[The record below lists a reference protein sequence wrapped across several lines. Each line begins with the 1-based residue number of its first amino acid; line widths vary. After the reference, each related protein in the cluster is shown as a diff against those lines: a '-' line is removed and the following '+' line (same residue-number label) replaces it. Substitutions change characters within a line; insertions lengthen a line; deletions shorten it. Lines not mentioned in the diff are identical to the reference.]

1 MMIRTTTIA
10 TLALATALA
19 TPPPAIAQREA
30 VPDTRP
36 PADELIG
43 WLDAPL
49 FAARQQAL
57 AALLERRDLT
67 LADVEKWRSRPGLS
81 AEQQL
86 RLDGLALQ
94 VFARGPRAALGISF
108 PPDDR
113 GGVRIMDVVPGFA
126 AADLLVPGDR
136 ILTAD
141 GLPLTR
147 QAMLRAAILSH
158 APEERLELTVERHG
172 EILDISVP
180 LGSFGNLRGA
190 ATPRPSDL
198 IAAWTLRQSRQ
209 DMNARRGNPIAPER
223 LASNPTVQDHGE
235 AEPINPSEP
244 GSSAWLAVY
253 ASGDAPRG
261 VVVGGQPRETAA
273 LSLTRLAAL
282 DASRSVTLE
291 DPELMGDADLVLQ
304 LNILRNERAQVV
316 DDVSRIE
323 SLISGPN
330 LDAGGRA
337 MMRRR
342 LEQAREQLGVL
353 EEQIRRIDET
363 RRGKP

>member
-1 MMIRTTTIA
+1 MTERTTTIHRVA
-10 TLALATALA
+10 LLALLAGTTAV
-19 TPPPAIAQREA
+19 AQRSDL
-30 VPDTRP
+30 PDPRP
-36 PADELIG
+36 PLEEMIG
-43 WLDAPL
+43 WLDSPV

-57 AALLERRDLT
+57 VGLLERRDLD
-67 LADVEKWRSRPGLS
+67 LAEIEAWRAREGLS
-81 AEQQL
+81 PEQRL
-86 RLDGLALQ
+86 RLEELALQ

-113 GGVRIMDVVPGFA
+113 GGVRIMDVVAGFA

-136 ILTAD
+136 IISAD
-141 GLPLTR
+141 GVALSR

-158 APEERLELTVERHG
+158 APGERLELTVERGG
-172 EILDISVP
+172 EVLEISVP

-198 IAAWTLRQSRQ
+198 VAAWSLRQI
-209 DMNARRGNPIAPER
+209 RRGVASAHGTPITPVPADLVGAAAGGDAP
-223 LASNPTVQDHGE
+223 
-235 AEPINPSEP
+235 EP
-244 GSSAWLAVY
+244 GSAEWLSVY
-253 ASGDAPRG
+253 ASSDAPG
-261 VVVGGQPRETAA
+261 GLLVGGQPRETAD

-291 DPELMGDADLVLQ
+291 DPELLGNADLVLQ
-304 LNILRNERAQVV
+304 LTILRNERSQVL
-316 DDVSRIE
+316 DDITRIE
-323 SLISGPN
+323 NLIGGPN

-342 LEQAREQLGVL
+342 LEQVREQLGVL

-363 RRGKP
+363 RRGKR

>member
-1 MMIRTTTIA
+1 MKNRTITIHRIALVALLAGTTA
-10 TLALATALA
+10 S
-19 TPPPAIAQREA
+19 AQRDDL
-30 VPDTRP
+30 PDTRP
-36 PADELIG
+36 PVEEMIE
-43 WLDAPL
+43 WLDSPV

-57 AALLERRDLT
+57 VALIERRDLD
-67 LADVEKWRSRPGLS
+67 LVEIDRWRGREGLS
-81 AEQQL
+81 PEQRL
-86 RLDGLALQ
+86 RLDELALQ

-113 GGVRIMDVVPGFA
+113 GGVRIMDVVAGFA

-141 GLPLTR
+141 GVPLSR

-158 APEERLELTVERHG
+158 APGESLELTVERGG

-198 IAAWTLRQSRQ
+198 VAAWSLRQSRQ
-209 DMNARRGNPIAPER
+209 GVATLLGTPIRPEPVEIGGAGGDAP
-223 LASNPTVQDHGE
+223 
-235 AEPINPSEP
+235 EP
-244 GSSAWLAVY
+244 GSAAWLSVY
-253 ASGDAPRG
+253 ASSDAPSG
-261 VVVGGQPRETAA
+261 LLVGGQPRETAD

-282 DASRSVTLE
+282 DASRAVTLE

-304 LNILRNERAQVV
+304 LTILRNERSQVL
-316 DDVSRIE
+316 DDITRIE
-323 SLISGPN
+323 NLIGGPN

-342 LEQAREQLGVL
+342 LDQVREQLGVL

-363 RRGKP
+363 RRGKR

>member
-1 MMIRTTTIA
+1 MTKSTTTISCF
-10 TLALATALA
+10 ALAAVLAGTTAS
-19 TPPPAIAQREA
+19 AQRDDL
-30 VPDTRP
+30 PDTRP
-36 PADELIG
+36 PVEEMVE
-43 WLDAPL
+43 WLDSPV

-57 AALLERRDLT
+57 VALLERRDLD
-67 LADVEKWRSRPGLS
+67 LVEIDAWRSREDLS
-81 AEQQL
+81 PEQRL
-86 RLDGLALQ
+86 RLDELALQ

-113 GGVRIMDVVPGFA
+113 GGVRIMDVVAGFA

-141 GLPLTR
+141 GVPLSR

-158 APEERLELTVERHG
+158 APGEHLELTVERGG

-190 ATPRPSDL
+190 ATPRASDL
-198 IAAWTLRQSRQ
+198 VAAWSLRQSR
-209 DMNARRGNPIAPER
+209 RGVATLLGTPIRPEPVE
-223 LASNPTVQDHGE
+223 LGGE
-235 AEPINPSEP
+235 AGGGDAPEP
-244 GSSAWLAVY
+244 GSAAWLAVY
-253 ASGDAPRG
+253 ASSDAPSG
-261 VVVGGQPRETAA
+261 LLVGGQPRETAD

-282 DASRSVTLE
+282 DASRAVTLE

-304 LNILRNERAQVV
+304 LTILRNERSQVL
-316 DDVSRIE
+316 DDVTRIE
-323 SLISGPN
+323 NLIGGPN

-342 LEQAREQLGVL
+342 LEQVREQLGVL

-363 RRGKP
+363 RRGKR